1 MKDLVNMR
9 SFGRASGKHSE
20 PLDYVPPYCPKLVE
34 GLQRDSARGINIFY
48 CPGSVLSPMPH
59 EIHKNATRGHM
70 QQGWLT
76 SAHSFSFGNYYNP
89 ERRNFGALLVLNE
102 DTIAP
107 GTGFGEHG
115 HDNME
120 IVTIPL
126 SGSLEHTDSMGN
138 RAILKTGDVQI
149 MSAGTGI
156 RHSEKNASSTDPL
169 HLLQIWI
176 LPSSQGLPTRYDEL
190 HLGSLW
196 QENGFRLVVSPI
208 PETDVLHI
216 RQDAWFSLG
225 NFSSGTSF
233 ELPLHRKEHGMFFFL
248 IEGKVTING
257 ETLEAGDA
265 YALWDEQAITGR
277 AEENARVLAIEV
289 PMMKME

>member
-1 MKDLVNMR
+1 
-9 SFGRASGKHSE
+9 
-20 PLDYVPPYCPKLVE
+20 
-34 GLQRDSARGINIFY
+34 
-48 CPGSVLSPMPH
+48 MPH
-59 EIHKNATRGHM
+59 EIHRNSSRGHFDH
-70 QQGWLT
+70 GWLNT
-76 SAHSFSFGNYYNP
+76 LHSFSFGNYYNP

-120 IVTIPL
+120 IITIPL

-138 RAILKTGDVQI
+138 RAILNTGDVQI

-156 RHSEKNASSTDPL
+156 RHSEKNASATDPL

-190 HLGSLW
+190 HLGTLW
-196 QENGFRLVVSPI
+196 PENTFRLIVSPV
-208 PETDVLHI
+208 PEEGVLHI

-225 NFSSGTSF
+225 TFSAGTAF
-233 ELPLHRKEHGMFFFL
+233 ELPLHRKEHGVFFFI
-248 IEGKVTING
+248 IEGKVKIG
-257 ETLEAGDA
+257 EEILEAGDA
-265 YALWDEQAITGR
+265 YTLWEEHAIAGR
-277 AEENARVLAIEV
+277 VEENAWVLAIEV
-289 PMMKME
+289 PMMIME

>member
-1 MKDLVNMR
+1 
-9 SFGRASGKHSE
+9 
-20 PLDYVPPYCPKLVE
+20 
-34 GLQRDSARGINIFY
+34 
-48 CPGSVLSPMPH
+48 MPS
-59 EIHKNATRGHM
+59 EIHRSTSRGHFDH
-70 QQGWLT
+70 GWLNT
-76 SAHSFSFGNYYNP
+76 FHSFSFGNYYNP

-138 RAILKTGDVQI
+138 RATLKTGDIQI

-190 HLGSLW
+190 HLDSGT
-196 QENGFRLVVSPI
+196 ENAFQLIVSPV
-208 PETDVLHI
+208 PEVGVLHI

-265 YALWDEQAITGR
+265 YTLWEEHMIAGR

-289 PMMKME
+289 PMMTME